1 MGNQCAVCAA
11 EGGETAAHDG
21 GELRALYQSAQGEVG
36 EKGDPQPV
44 VAEGGGE

>member
-1 MGNQCAVCAA
+1 MCRLRCG
-11 EGGETAAHDG
+11 GGETAAHDG
-21 GELRALYQSAQGEVG
+21 GKLSALHQSAQGEVG